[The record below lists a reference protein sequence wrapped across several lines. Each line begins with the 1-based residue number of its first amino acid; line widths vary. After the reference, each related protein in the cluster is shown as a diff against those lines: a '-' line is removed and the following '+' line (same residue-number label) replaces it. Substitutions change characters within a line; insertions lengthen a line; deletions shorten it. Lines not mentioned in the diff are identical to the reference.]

1 MNSYYK
7 QAGGGEARIEA
18 REAEREMREEEKR
31 EVREE
36 EREVREED
44 YRQLANK
51 MRDLLRRKQKRVL
64 KRTPYETSS
73 QFDERCEEVA
83 TALISEYDPKFF
95 EGWDSRER
103 RIRMKSLKKYYNE
116 EYSSLRFI
124 DKIGAFIGAGAGKKK
139 KPKGSKKKGPSKKG
153 HSKKGHSKKGS
164 KGSKK
169 GSKKGQGGGKS
180 RKPKK
185 AKQTRKRPKKSRS
198 RRPKKMKRSK
208 RAGAAGEGDNPY
220 PSMFRKYAYD
230 NTYVK

>member
-1 MNSYYK
+1 
-7 QAGGGEARIEA
+7 
-18 REAEREMREEEKR
+18 
-31 EVREE
+31 EVPEE

-83 TALISEYDPKFF
+83 TALISEYDPKYF

-124 DKIGAFIGAGAGKKK
+124 DKIGAFIGAGARKKK
-139 KPKGSKKKGPSKKG
+139 KPKGSK
-153 HSKKGHSKKGS
+153 KKGHSKKGS

-169 GSKKGQGGGKS
+169 KAKKATKQGGGKS

-198 RRPKKMKRSK
+198 RRPKKMKHSK
-208 RAGAAGEGDNPY
+208 RAGAGGNPF
-220 PSMFRKYAYD
+220 PLMFDRSDAYD
-230 NTYVK
+230 TYGK

>member
-1 MNSYYK
+1 
-7 QAGGGEARIEA
+7 
-18 REAEREMREEEKR
+18 MREEEER
-31 EVREE
+31 EVPEE

-83 TALISEYDPKFF
+83 TALISEYDPKYF

-103 RIRMKSLKKYYNE
+103 RIRMKSLKEYYNE

-124 DKIGAFIGAGAGKKK
+124 DKIGAFIGAGARKKK
-139 KPKGSKKKGPSKKG
+139 KPKGSKKKGN
-153 HSKKGHSKKGS
+153 SKKGS
-164 KGSKK
+164 KGQKK
-169 GSKKGQGGGKS
+169 KEKKAKKTKKTAGQGGGKS

-198 RRPKKMKRSK
+198 RNPKKMKRSK
-208 RAGAAGEGDNPY
+208 RAGVGAGNNPY
-220 PSMFRKYAYD
+220 PLMFNPYD
-230 NTYVK
+230 TYGK